1 MGAAGSSGTMLIV
14 GVGNELLG
22 DEGLGVH
29 VARSLLQRSPPLPP
43 HVEVVDAG
51 TALLDVL
58 PEMARHS
65 RVVIVDAIRTG
76 KEPGT
81 LYRAEVDSSFLGNTD
96 SVLPLSLHQ
105 WDLLE
110 TLRVG
115 QTLGLLPAQLTVL
128 GAEPENISPGTRL
141 SHRLAQAAENIVA
154 GLLTEIFS
162 INHAAAPGENLQRQ
176 PRLPREN
183 L

>member
-1 MGAAGSSGTMLIV
+1 MGAAGNRGTMLIV

-43 HVEVVDAG
+43 HVEVMDAG
-51 TALLDVL
+51 TALLDIL
-58 PEMARHS
+58 PEMARHA
-65 RVVIVDAIRTG
+65 RVFVVDAIRCG

-81 LYRAEVDSSFLGNTD
+81 LYRAEVDSSFLGRTEA
-96 SVLPLSLHQ
+96 SPPLSLHQ

-115 QTLGLLPAQLTVL
+115 EALGLLPAQLTLL
-128 GAEPENISPGTRL
+128 GAEPETISPGTSL
-141 SHRLAQAAENIVA
+141 SLRLAQAAEDIVA
-154 GLLTEIFS
+154 ALLTEIFS
-162 INHAAAPGENLQRQ
+162 TNPPKNLQR
-176 PRLPREN
+176 RVG
-183 L
+183 